1 MVKDELTAL
10 SDQELW
16 CLFQEGQ
23 AEAVSVLFRRHYR
36 EMYSYGLKIGRDQSL
51 TKDCI
56 QEMFGELWD
65 KRDSLAPVTHVRAYL
80 LKILR
85 RRIFHHLQQA
95 ARQSAREGESQSD
108 FEVVLSAE
116 TLLVEEQLSSET
128 LARLNKA
135 MQKLTPRQREVIY
148 LRFFDALSCEAISE
162 IIPLQYQSVVNLIH
176 ESVKKLRNHMQLVCK
191 LLLLLIGTSDAGL

>member
-10 SDQELW
+10 SDQDLW
-16 CLFQEGQ
+16 FLFQEGQ
-23 AEAVSVLFRRHYR
+23 GEAVSVLFRRHYR
-36 EMYSYGLKIGRDQSL
+36 ELYSYGLKISRDQSL

-65 KRDSLAPVTHVRAYL
+65 KRESLAPVTQVKAYL

-85 RRIFHHLQQA
+85 RRIFHHLQKA
-95 ARQSAREGESQSD
+95 TRQTAREGESLPE

-116 TLLVEEQLSSET
+116 TLLVQEQLSSET
-128 LARLNKA
+128 LARLNEA
-135 MQKLTPRQREVIY
+135 LQKLTPRQREVIY

-162 IIPLQYQSVVNLIH
+162 IIPLRYQSVVNLIH
-176 ESVKKLRNHMQLVCK
+176 ESVKKLREHMHLVFK
-191 LLLLLIGTSDAGL
+191 LLLLLLSASDTGF